1 MNMKLDNYK
10 KITDKCTIVKLL
22 NTNSDRKYVKTVEG
36 IKRQITLKNTTEAG
50 FSSET
55 TEGRIQ
61 QNYRFKVLKD
71 INVNKILFKNKGKIE
86 FL

>member
-1 MNMKLDNYK
+1 M
-10 KITDKCTIVKLL
+10 L

-36 IKRQITLKNTTEAG
+36 IKRQITFKNTTEAG

-55 TEGRIQ
+55 IEGRIQ

-71 INVNKILFKNKGKIE
+71 INVNKILFKKRQNRVFINKEKE
-86 FL
+86 KLK